1 MRSQERSI
9 KRHDLAV
16 SEVHNC
22 KDYAVSSLCE
32 SRDRT
37 EHKQSEST
45 ATVGAAISSGIP
57 LIGICD
63 HHAVHRVFS

>member
-1 MRSQERSI
+1 MTSLSLKCI
-9 KRHDLAV
+9 
-16 SEVHNC
+16 NC
-22 KDYAVSSLCE
+22 KDYAVLSLCE

-45 ATVGAAISSGIP
+45 ATVGAAIPSGIP

-63 HHAVHRVFS
+63 HHAVHRVFG